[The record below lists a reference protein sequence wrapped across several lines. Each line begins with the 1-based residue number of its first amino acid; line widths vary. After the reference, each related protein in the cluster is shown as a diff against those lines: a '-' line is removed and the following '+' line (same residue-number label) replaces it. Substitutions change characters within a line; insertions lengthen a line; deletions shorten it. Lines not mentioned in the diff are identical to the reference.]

1 MEYYYKYFQNIP
13 YDEQEKELNMY
24 ILYLYLFLNSD
35 IINSI
40 CDCISRI
47 SLDDHV
53 LMFNLCS
60 SLCSDK
66 EYRSIF
72 LKDKGIDV
80 LRFLAKSKDRNVE
93 ISFSIILLF
102 IFLIMFTII
111 QIIYYRIWQ

>member
-1 MEYYYKYFQNIP
+1 
-13 YDEQEKELNMY
+13 MY
-24 ILYLYLFLNSD
+24 NFIFILNSD

-40 CDCISRI
+40 CDSISRI

-93 ISFSIILLF
+93 ISFLFLFLLLF
-102 IFLIMFTII
+102 YFL
-111 QIIYYRIWQ
+111 